1 MEKIT
6 TNISSILKSEQSVS
20 DENGNEGES
29 VLVKDYFKR
38 MENVLQTFEST
49 ISLLERFDKNS
60 WTSKIHMID

>member
-1 MEKIT
+1 MEQIT
-6 TNISSILKSEQSVS
+6 TNISSILKSEQSAS
-20 DENGNEGES
+20 DENGNQGES